1 MNPKEEQK
9 MQFTEEQI
17 HAKKEKYYLRNF
29 ITLCLESFF
38 FCAALAM
45 FSAESVLPVYVE
57 NLSDKAI
64 HIAMISVLYYGLSYG
79 VYVFACPLGVNAKS
93 PKWVSIGI
101 CFLQRI
107 GIFLIFI
114 STYAVS
120 SSNQLALAVF
130 FVSLALYALSNGMSM
145 PLFSQMV
152 SVSIHKNVGTFYG
165 AYNLVG
171 AASGVVGALIFTKC
185 LEKYDFPKDYRM
197 TFLVALIAA
206 LIATLVVSVGLK
218 EVTDD
223 RKPEKIT
230 LKGVFPI
237 SMRILKE
244 NGKFRHFVV
253 IRLILGAAEFAI
265 PYYIITAAAKE
276 GAPAGFAGILATIF
290 LVAKMISALAAG
302 RIGDKFGPVAILV
315 CSCSFG
321 VLAALLAIVVTTWQ
335 MAILMYIFIAFATN
349 GIAIATSTAS
359 VVYSHGRYVPIYSAT
374 ISFLCAPLYIAV
386 AFGGAAIASH
396 FSYSVMFG
404 LAFAVYLLGAVMSFY
419 YLRKDKNAG

>member
-130 FVSLALYALSNGMSM
+130 FVSLALYALSNGI
-145 PLFSQMV
+145 PCRF
-152 SVSIHKNVGTFYG
+152 
-165 AYNLVG
+165 
-171 AASGVVGALIFTKC
+171 
-185 LEKYDFPKDYRM
+185 FPRWY
-197 TFLVALIAA
+197 
-206 LIATLVVSVGLK
+206 
-218 EVTDD
+218 
-223 RKPEKIT
+223 P
-230 LKGVFPI
+230 
-237 SMRILKE
+237 
-244 NGKFRHFVV
+244 
-253 IRLILGAAEFAI
+253 
-265 PYYIITAAAKE
+265 
-276 GAPAGFAGILATIF
+276 
-290 LVAKMISALAAG
+290 
-302 RIGDKFGPVAILV
+302 
-315 CSCSFG
+315 
-321 VLAALLAIVVTTWQ
+321 
-335 MAILMYIFIAFATN
+335 
-349 GIAIATSTAS
+349 
-359 VVYSHGRYVPIYSAT
+359 
-374 ISFLCAPLYIAV
+374 
-386 AFGGAAIASH
+386 
-396 FSYSVMFG
+396 
-404 LAFAVYLLGAVMSFY
+404 
-419 YLRKDKNAG
+419 